1 LETDVAIDR
10 PSAHGRDPRV
20 IKHLARA
27 IAKFQSLFRNGRVEE
42 ELAKEIATHL
52 LYLEDEF
59 LRQGLS
65 PLEAHRQARL
75 ACGGV
80 EQVKQ
85 AHREERS
92 FRWLSQSL
100 EDMRHACR
108 SLLHSP
114 AFTIAAILTLALGIG
129 ANTAVFSVVNTV
141 LLRPLSYPEPDRI
154 VQFRLK
160 STEGSVP
167 GASIPDL
174 RFWMQH
180 AEAVDDISA
189 YDLGQGV
196 LGLTSGMPEEV
207 HGVHVT
213 ANYFR
218 LFGAPLVLG
227 RAFNADEDRAGSG
240 KVVVLSYALWKRRFG
255 GDPKIVSKAISLEKE
270 PYTVVGV
277 TGESFR
283 TDPESDLWIPFQFNL
298 NSDNQLHSFGV
309 AGRLKPG
316 LSLSQANAQLR
327 LAAQAAQRQG
337 LLPDPEYAFVLE
349 PFRDAI
355 VGDARAS
362 LLLMQT
368 AVGLVLLIAC
378 ANVANLL
385 LGRATVRKREFA
397 IRAAIGAGRGRLL
410 RQFATESVLLST
422 CGGGV
427 GLVMGSVGV
436 RALLSISPGGI
447 PRIGVGGAAVG
458 LDWRV
463 LMFTLGIS
471 LLVGIVFGIVPAL
484 RVGGPSFNQSLNE
497 GNQRLGSGSSQ
508 SKVRSLI
515 VVSEVSLSVVLLIGA
530 ALLIRTFAALRSV
543 NPGFDRHNVFLME
556 MSLHG
561 SRFATTA
568 NVARLVE
575 DTRQRLAGVAG
586 VEIAAAT
593 FSPPFANRMGLPFAA
608 IGNPSGNSGNSG
620 DAEWISAS
628 PGYFVALRIPIIRG
642 RDFQEQDG
650 KGAPGVVLINETMA
664 KRYWV
669 GQDPIGQAIEIGRGI
684 GPDFEDRSRQ
694 IIGIVADTRDDDLS
708 QVPQPTM
715 IIPLA
720 QEPDGIT
727 RLWLQFGPIFW
738 LIRTHLEPNQ
748 VAVNVSEQLREASG
762 GLPAGQ
768 VRTMV
773 EILSDSIA
781 RQNFNMLLLGV
792 FAIAALALTAV
803 GIYGV
808 MAYSVAQRTHEI
820 GVRMALGADRARIRN
835 LVVGKGMLT
844 AGLGVI
850 VGLAA
855 AVFLARLLT
864 GFLFG
869 VRAWDPIVFITVP
882 ALLALVAL
890 LALWIP
896 ARRAARV
903 EPIEALRV
911 E

>member
-1 LETDVAIDR
+1 
-10 PSAHGRDPRV
+10 V

-27 IAKFQSLFRNGRVEE
+27 LAKIRGLFRNSRVEE

-92 FRWLSQSL
+92 FRWLSQSMQ
-100 EDMRHACR
+100 DIRHACR
-108 SLLHSP
+108 SLLRSP
-114 AFTIAAILTLALGIG
+114 GFSVASILTLALGIG

-141 LLRPLSYPEPDRI
+141 LLKPLSYPEPDRI
-154 VQFRLK
+154 VQFWLN

-174 RFWMQH
+174 HFWMQR

-189 YDLGQGV
+189 YDLGEGV
-196 LGLTSGMPEEV
+196 LGLTSGIPEEV

-213 ANYFR
+213 SNYFR
-218 LFGAPLVLG
+218 LFGAPFVLG
-227 RAFNADEDRAGSG
+227 RAFSADEDRAGSG
-240 KVVVLSYALWKRRFG
+240 KVVVLSYGLWKRRFG
-255 GDPKIVSKAISLEKE
+255 GDPKIVGKAISLEKE

-283 TDPESDLWIPFQFNL
+283 TDPEADLWIPFQFNL
-298 NSDNQLHSFGV
+298 NSIDQLHSFGA

-316 LSLSQANAQLR
+316 LSLSQANIQLR
-327 LAAQAAQRQG
+327 LASQAAKRQG
-337 LLPDPEYAFVLE
+337 SLPDPEYTFVLE
-349 PFRDAI
+349 PLRDAI
-355 VGDARAS
+355 VSDARAS
-362 LLLMQT
+362 LLLMQA

-378 ANVANLL
+378 ANVANLF

-427 GLVMGSVGV
+427 GLVMASFGV
-436 RALLSISPGGI
+436 HALLSISPGNI
-447 PRIGVGGAAVG
+447 PRIGVGGASMR

-471 LLVGIVFGIVPAL
+471 LLVGIVFGIIPAL
-484 RVGGPSFNQSLNE
+484 RICGPSLNQSLNE
-497 GNQRLGSGSSQ
+497 GNQRLGSGASQ
-508 SKVRSLI
+508 SKMRSLI
-515 VVSEVSLSVVLLIGA
+515 VLSEVSLSVVLLIGA
-530 ALLIRTFAALRSV
+530 ALLIRTFVALRSV

-561 SRFATTA
+561 SQFATTA
-568 NVARLVE
+568 NIARLVE
-575 DTRQRLAGVAG
+575 DARRRLAGIPG

-593 FSPPFANRMGLPFAA
+593 CSPPFGNRMGLPFTA
-608 IGNPSGNSGNSG
+608 IGTPSGNSGSTG
-620 DAEWISAS
+620 DAEWMSVS
-628 PGYFVALRIPIIRG
+628 PGYFAALRIPIIRG
-642 RDFQEQDG
+642 RDFHEQDG
-650 KGAPGVVLINETMA
+650 AGTPGVVLINETMA
-664 KRYWV
+664 KRYWADRYWADN
-669 GQDPIGQAIEIGRGI
+669 DPIGQTIEIGRGI
-684 GPDFEDRSRQ
+684 GPNFEDRPRQ
-694 IIGIVADTRDDDLS
+694 IIGIVADTREHDLS
-708 QVPQPTM
+708 DAAQPTM

-738 LIRTHLEPNQ
+738 LIRTRLEPHQ
-748 VAVNVSEQLREASG
+748 VAVNVSDQLREASG
-762 GLPAGQ
+762 GLPTGQ
-768 VRTMV
+768 VRTMD

-792 FAIAALALTAV
+792 FAMAALALTAV

-820 GVRMALGADRARIRN
+820 GVRMALGADRAHIRN
-835 LVVGKGMLT
+835 LVVGKGMLM

-855 AVFLARLLT
+855 AALLARFLA

-869 VRAWDPIVFITVP
+869 VRAWDPMVFIAIP

-890 LALWIP
+890 SAMWIP
-896 ARRAARV
+896 ARRAARL

>member
-1 LETDVAIDR
+1 M
-10 PSAHGRDPRV
+10 

-27 IAKFQSLFRNGRVEE
+27 IAKIRGLFRNSRVEE
-42 ELAKEIATHL
+42 ELAKEISTHL
-52 LYLEDEF
+52 LYLEDKF

-100 EDMRHACR
+100 QDIRHACR
-108 SLLHSP
+108 SLLRSP
-114 AFTIAAILTLALGIG
+114 GFSVAAILTLALGIG

-141 LLRPLSYPEPDRI
+141 LLKPLSYPEPDRI

-167 GASIPDL
+167 GASIPDF
-174 RFWMQH
+174 RFWMQQ
-180 AEAVDDISA
+180 AEGVDDISA
-189 YDLGQGV
+189 YDLGDAV
-196 LGLTSGMPEEV
+196 LGLTSGIPEEV

-213 ANYFR
+213 SNYFR

-227 RAFNADEDRAGSG
+227 RTFSADEDRPGSG
-240 KVVVLSYALWKRRFG
+240 KVVVLSYWLWKRRFG
-255 GDPKIVSKAISLEKE
+255 GDPKIVGKAISLEKE

-283 TDPESDLWIPFQFNL
+283 TDPESDLWIPFEFNL
-298 NSDNQLHSFGV
+298 NSDNQLHDFGA

-316 LSLSQANAQLR
+316 LSLPQANEQLR
-327 LAAQAAQRQG
+327 LASQAAQRQG

-349 PFRDAI
+349 PLRDAI
-355 VGDARAS
+355 VRDARAS
-362 LLLMQT
+362 LLLMQA
-368 AVGLVLLIAC
+368 AVALVLLIAC

-385 LGRATVRKREFA
+385 LARATVRKLEFA
-397 IRAAIGAGRGRLL
+397 IRAALGAGRGRLL

-422 CGGGV
+422 CGGAF
-427 GLVMGSVGV
+427 GLVTASLGV
-436 RALLSISPGGI
+436 HALLSIVPGNL
-447 PRIGVGGAAVG
+447 PRIGVGGASVG
-458 LDWRV
+458 LDGRV

-471 LLVGIVFGIVPAL
+471 LLVGIAFGIVPAL
-484 RVGGPSFNQSLNE
+484 RISGPSLNQSLSE
-497 GNQRLGSGSSQ
+497 GNQRLGSGTSQ
-508 SKVRSLI
+508 SKRRSLG
-515 VVSEVSLSVVLLIGA
+515 VFSEVSLSVVLLIGA
-530 ALLIRTFAALRSV
+530 ALLIRTFFALRSV
-543 NPGFDRHNVFLME
+543 NPGFDRHNVFLIE

-575 DTRQRLAGVAG
+575 DTRQRLAGIAG

-593 FSPPFANRMGLPFAA
+593 CSPPFGARMGLPFAA
-608 IGNPSGNSGNSG
+608 IGSPSGNSGSTG
-620 DAEWISAS
+620 DAEWMSVS
-628 PGYFVALRIPIIRG
+628 PGYFAVLRIPVIRG
-642 RDFQEQDG
+642 REFHQQDG

-664 KRYWV
+664 RRYWA
-669 GQDPIGQAIEIGRGI
+669 GKDPIGQAIEIGRGI
-684 GPDFEDRSRQ
+684 GPAFEDGPRR
-694 IIGIVADTRDDDLS
+694 IIGIVADTRDQDLS
-708 QVPQPTM
+708 QPPQPTM
-715 IIPLA
+715 MIPLA
-720 QEPDGIT
+720 QEPNGMT
-727 RLWLQFGPIFW
+727 RLGLQFGPIFW
-738 LIRTHLEPNQ
+738 LVRTRLAPHQ
-748 VAVNVSEQLREASG
+748 VALNVSEQLREASG
-762 GLPAGQ
+762 GLPPGR
-768 VRTMV
+768 VRTMD
-773 EILSDSIA
+773 EILSHSIA
-781 RQNFNMLLLGV
+781 RQKFNMLLLGV
-792 FAIAALALTAV
+792 FAMAALALTAV
-803 GIYGV
+803 GVYGV

-820 GVRMALGADRARIRN
+820 GIRMALGADKARIRN
-835 LVVGKGMLT
+835 LVVGRGMLT

-855 AVFLARLLT
+855 AAFLARFLA

-869 VRAWDPIVFITVP
+869 VRAWDPMVFIAVP
-882 ALLALVAL
+882 VLLALVAL
-890 LALWIP
+890 FAMWIP
-896 ARRAARV
+896 ARRAARL

>member
-1 LETDVAIDR
+1 M
-10 PSAHGRDPRV
+10 

-27 IAKFQSLFRNGRVEE
+27 VAKIQGLFRNSRVEE

-100 EDMRHACR
+100 QDIRHACR
-108 SLLHSP
+108 SLLRSP
-114 AFTIAAILTLALGIG
+114 GFSVAAILTLALGIG

-141 LLRPLSYPEPDRI
+141 LLKPFSYPEPDRI
-154 VQFRLK
+154 VQFWLK

-167 GASIPDL
+167 SASIPDF
-174 RFWMQH
+174 RFWLQQ

-189 YDLGQGV
+189 YDLGEGV
-196 LGLTSGMPEEV
+196 LGLTSGIPEEV

-213 ANYFR
+213 SNYFR
-218 LFGAPLVLG
+218 LFGAPFVLG
-227 RAFNADEDRAGSG
+227 RTFSADEDRAGSA
-240 KVVVLSYALWKRRFG
+240 KVVVLSYWLWKRRFR
-255 GDPKIVSKAISLEKE
+255 GDPQIVGKAISLEKE

-298 NSDNQLHSFGV
+298 NSDNQFHSFGA

-349 PFRDAI
+349 PLRDAI
-355 VGDARAS
+355 VTDARAS
-362 LLLMQT
+362 LLLMQA

-385 LGRATVRKREFA
+385 LGRATVRQREFA

-422 CGGGV
+422 CGAGV
-427 GLVMGSVGV
+427 GLVMGSLGV
-436 RALLSISPGGI
+436 HALLSISPGNI
-447 PRIGVGGAAVG
+447 PRIGVGGASVG

-484 RVGGPSFNQSLNE
+484 RVCGSSLNQSLNE
-497 GNQRLGSGSSQ
+497 GNQRLGSGSSH
-508 SKVRSLI
+508 SKMRSLI
-515 VVSEVSLSVVLLIGA
+515 VLSEVSLSVVLLIGA
-530 ALLIRTFAALRSV
+530 ALLIRTFVALRSV

-561 SRFATTA
+561 SQFATTA

-575 DTRQRLAGVAG
+575 DTRQRLAGIAG

-593 FSPPFANRMGLPFAA
+593 CSPPFGNRMGLPFAA
-608 IGNPSGNSGNSG
+608 IGTPSGNSGSTG

-628 PGYFVALRIPIIRG
+628 PGYFAALRIPVIRG
-642 RDFQEQDG
+642 RDFHEQDG

-664 KRYWV
+664 KRYWAEK
-669 GQDPIGQAIEIGRGI
+669 DPIGQAIEIGRGI
-684 GPDFEDRSRQ
+684 GPDFEDKPRQ

-708 QVPQPTM
+708 QPPQPTM

-720 QEPDGIT
+720 QEPDGMT
-727 RLWLQFGPIFW
+727 RLGLQFGPIFW
-738 LIRTHLEPNQ
+738 LIRTHLEPHQ

-762 GLPAGQ
+762 GLPAGR
-768 VRTMV
+768 VRTMDEV
-773 EILSDSIA
+773 LSQSIA

-844 AGLGVI
+844 AALGVI

-855 AVFLARLLT
+855 AAFLARFLA

-869 VRAWDPIVFITVP
+869 VRPWDPMVFIAVP
-882 ALLALVAL
+882 VLLALVAL
-890 LALWIP
+890 FALWIP
-896 ARRAARV
+896 ARRAARL

>member
-1 LETDVAIDR
+1 M
-10 PSAHGRDPRV
+10 

-27 IAKFQSLFRNGRVEE
+27 IAKIQGLFRNSRVEE

-65 PLEAHRQARL
+65 PIEAHRQARL

-92 FRWLSQSL
+92 FPWLSQSL
-100 EDMRHACR
+100 QDIRHACR
-108 SLLHSP
+108 SLLRSP
-114 AFTIAAILTLALGIG
+114 GFSVAAILTLALGIG
-129 ANTAVFSVVNTV
+129 ANTAVFSVVTTV
-141 LLRPLSYPEPDRI
+141 LLKPLSYPEPDRI

-160 STEGSVP
+160 STEGTVP
-167 GASIPDL
+167 SASIPDL

-189 YDLGQGV
+189 YDLGEAV
-196 LGLTSGMPEEV
+196 LGLTSGIPEEV
-207 HGVHVT
+207 HGAHVT
-213 ANYFR
+213 SNYFR
-218 LFGAPLVLG
+218 LFGASLALG
-227 RAFNADEDRAGSG
+227 RTFSADEDRAGSG
-240 KVVVLSYALWKRRFG
+240 KVVVLSYRLWKRRFG
-255 GDPKIVSKAISLEKE
+255 GDPQILGKAISLEKE

-277 TGESFR
+277 TGERFR
-283 TDPESDLWIPFQFNL
+283 TDPEPDLWIPFQFNL
-298 NSDNQLHSFGV
+298 NSIDQLHSFGA

-316 LSLSQANAQLR
+316 ISLSQANMQLR
-327 LAAQAAQRQG
+327 FASQAAQRQG
-337 LLPDPEYAFVLE
+337 LRPDPEYTFVLE
-349 PFRDAI
+349 PLRDAI
-355 VGDARAS
+355 VRDARAS
-362 LLLMQT
+362 LLLMQA

-385 LGRATVRKREFA
+385 LGRTTVRQREFA

-422 CGGGV
+422 CGGGI
-427 GLVMGSVGV
+427 GLVMGSLGV
-436 RALLSISPGGI
+436 HALLSISPGNI
-447 PRIGVGGAAVG
+447 PRIGVAGASVG

-484 RVGGPSFNQSLNE
+484 RVCSPSLNQSLNE

-515 VVSEVSLSVVLLIGA
+515 VLSEVSLSVVLLIGA
-530 ALLIRTFAALRSV
+530 ALLIRTFVALRDV
-543 NPGFDRHNVFLME
+543 NPGFDGHNVFLME

-561 SRFATTA
+561 SQFATTA

-575 DTRQRLAGVAG
+575 DARQRLAGVAG

-593 FSPPFANRMGLPFAA
+593 CSPPFGDRMGLPFAA
-608 IGNPSGNSGNSG
+608 VGTPSGNSGSTG
-620 DAEWISAS
+620 DAEWMSVS
-628 PGYFVALRIPIIRG
+628 PGYFAVLRIPIIRG
-642 RDFQEQDG
+642 RDFDEQDR
-650 KGAPGVVLINETMA
+650 KGASGVVVINETMA
-664 KRYWV
+664 KRYWADK
-669 GQDPIGQAIEIGRGI
+669 DPIGQTIEIGRGV
-684 GPDFEDRSRQ
+684 GPDFEDRPRQ
-694 IIGIVADTRDDDLS
+694 IIGIVADTRDHDLS
-708 QVPQPTM
+708 QAAEPTM
-715 IIPLA
+715 MIPLA

-738 LIRTHLEPNQ
+738 LIRTHLEPHQ

-762 GLPAGQ
+762 GLPAGR
-768 VRTMV
+768 VRTMD
-773 EILSDSIA
+773 EILSHSIA
-781 RQNFNMLLLGV
+781 RQNFSMLLLGV
-792 FAIAALALTAV
+792 FAMAALALTAV

-850 VGLAA
+850 VGLTAA
-855 AVFLARLLT
+855 AFLARFLA

-869 VRAWDPIVFITVP
+869 VRAWDPMVFIAVP
-882 ALLALVAL
+882 LLLALVAL
-890 LALWIP
+890 FALWIP
-896 ARRAARV
+896 ARRAALL
-903 EPIEALRV
+903 EPIQALRI